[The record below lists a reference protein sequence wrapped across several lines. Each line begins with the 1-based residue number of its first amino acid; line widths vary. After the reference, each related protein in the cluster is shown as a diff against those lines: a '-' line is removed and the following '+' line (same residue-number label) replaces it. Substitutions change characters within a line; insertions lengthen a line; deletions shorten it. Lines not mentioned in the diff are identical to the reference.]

1 METQRILLIKYSKT
15 TLDCGEEAVTCDSY
29 LQEGTDIKRKLF
41 VKGCVDFEMYNTGS
55 ESVFLWGAVEILPGQ
70 SFVPRKST
78 NLPFAND
85 IQFNWATDYEITRIA
100 PVNAAL

>member
-1 METQRILLIKYSKT
+1 MATQRILLIKYSKI
-15 TLDCGEEAVTCDSY
+15 TLESGVDAVTCESY

-41 VKGCVDFEMYNTGS
+41 VKDCVDFEMYNVGS
-55 ESVFLWGAVEILPGQ
+55 ETVLLWGAVEILPGQ

-85 IQFNWATDYEITRIA
+85 IQLNWATDYDITRIT
-100 PVNAAL
+100 PEP

>member
-1 METQRILLIKYSKT
+1 MATQRVLLIKYT
-15 TLDCGEEAVTCDSY
+15 AVTLESGKEAVNCDSY

-55 ESVFLWGAVEILPGQ
+55 EAVFLWGAVEILPGQ
-70 SFVPRKST
+70 SFIPRKST

-85 IQFNWATDYEITRIA
+85 IQLNWATDYEITRIT
-100 PVNAAL
+100 PAL